1 MLSRRTVVTFVVGVV
16 VGVLLVV
23 LARPFLGTRLPEAMS
38 GKRES
43 VTGPVAAKQR
53 EQGRLLMTIVTPA
66 GAILGTFTK
75 RVAEIDLLVQTQDTV
90 TLAIT
95 GYQPFLQD
103 PQITR
108 VAKPHAYALP
118 ADSMPPE
125 PSPDSLQ
132 QERGQQEEDTL
143 QRADSVDT
151 PRGSRWYD

>member
-1 MLSRRTVVTFVVGVV
+1 MLSRRMVVTFLVGVA

-23 LARPFLGTRLPEAMS
+23 LARPFLGARLPEAMS

-53 EQGRLLMTIVTPA
+53 QQDRLLLTIVTPA

-75 RVAEIDLLVQTQDTV
+75 RVAEIDLLVQPQDTL

-118 ADSMPPE
+118 ADSTPPE
-125 PSPDSLQ
+125 PSRDSLQ
-132 QERGQQEEDTL
+132 QEQQEDTL

-151 PRGSRWYD
+151 RQGSRWYD

>member
-53 EQGRLLMTIVTPA
+53 QQDRLLLTIVTPA

-75 RVAEIDLLVQTQDTV
+75 RVAEIDLLVQVEDTV

-108 VAKPHAYALP
+108 VAKPQPGSLP

-125 PSPDSLQ
+125 PGEDTLR
-132 QERGQQEEDTL
+132 QEGSQQEEDTL
-143 QRADSVDT
+143 QGADSVDAR
-151 PRGSRWYD
+151 RGSRWYD